1 MLKRLF
7 RRRLLIA
14 AFATLASVALTF
26 SSDAAT
32 AVPGKLRF
40 NESIRPI
47 LSNNCFQC
55 HGPDEKKREA
65 ELRLDTFEGATRDLG
80 GYHAIKPGAPEKSA
94 LLERILSHDRDE
106 VMPPPKSKK
115 PPITP
120 NEVAL
125 LRQWIAEGAQYEG
138 HWAFQ
143 PLLQDPPPV
152 VAKSAWVRNPIDQF
166 ILSELEKRA
175 LLPSPEAPKSVL
187 LRRVALDLTGLPPT
201 PEEALAFENDARP
214 DAYERA
220 VDRLLASP
228 HYGERWGRHWL
239 DQARYADSDGYSID
253 AARDM
258 WPFRDWVTR
267 ALNEDMPFDQFTIE
281 QIAGDLLPSANKL
294 QLVASAFHR
303 NTMINQEGGSN
314 PEQFRDETVVDRT
327 NTTGAVWLGLTVG
340 CAQCHSHKY
349 DPISHQEYYKLF
361 AFFNST
367 TDINS
372 KGQTLEILPGEVL
385 QAASA
390 RVTPIQLEDM
400 KARLA
405 LVQSEAPKRQS
416 AWLEKLK
423 AAGNAGTPWQN
434 VRLENLAT
442 ESGRDHV
449 SQPDGVVQLSNG
461 GKAKDVFSLSFSTN
475 LEHVEAVRLRVLP
488 TMTKGKIASFTVGE
502 FELLLDGVPQPLV
515 LAQSASESAKNPP
528 KAAID
533 GNATTTWIAEASS
546 AKDGA
551 YEIWFAPETAIQ
563 PNGHALSVRI
573 RQEGSIVFNGS
584 FQVSVSPTLPLLP
597 AAPKLAAAAL
607 QAVAT
612 AKPNQST
619 EQSALRNAFSPI
631 DLPQASAENALERL
645 RKTAKPATL
654 MVMKELPEPRPT
666 FLHLRGD
673 FLSPDQELGA
683 LQPDTPAVLPPLQK
697 GTGKVSRLE
706 LARWLVR
713 EDNPLPP
720 RVTVNRIWMR
730 YFGLG
735 LVETENDFGTQ
746 GTSPTH
752 PALLD
757 WLSSEFIR
765 KKWSMK
771 ELHKLIVTSATYR
784 QSSDVRSDL
793 AERDPRNLLL
803 ARQNRVRLDAEIVR
817 DAALVSSG
825 LLDRTLGGA
834 PVFPPQPDGVY
845 AFTQNSKSWVA
856 SKGAERYRR
865 ALYTQFYRS
874 AQHPLT
880 STFDAPNFSTTCTR
894 RLRSNTPLQA
904 LMLANDEAFY
914 EMAQG
919 AALQLWK
926 DESQP
931 GEQADANR
939 IRRAFQR
946 FYSRN
951 VTQTELEKCLRFL
964 DACRHQAKP
973 EPAQEVSPAPVFA
986 LPNQSPVETAA
997 WTALARGLMNTD
1009 EFITRE

>member
-1 MLKRLF
+1 MLKRRLRPRLF
-7 RRRLLIA
+7 IGVC
-14 AFATLASVALTF
+14 ATLVS
-26 SSDAAT
+26 AAISFLYS
-32 AVPGKLRF
+32 AAGAEPGKLRY

-65 ELRLDTFEGATRDLG
+65 ELRLDTFEGATHDLG
-80 GYHAIKPGAPEKSA
+80 GYAALKPGAPEKSA
-94 LLERILSHDRDE
+94 LLARILSHDRDE
-106 VMPPPKSKK
+106 MMPPPKSKK
-115 PPITP
+115 PSISP

-125 LRQWIAEGAQYEG
+125 LRRWITEGAQYEG

-143 PLLQDPPPV
+143 PLSQEPPPV
-152 VAKSAWVRNPIDQF
+152 VAKTSWAKNSIDQF
-166 ILSELEKRA
+166 ILSELEKRE
-175 LLPSPEAPKSVL
+175 LLPSPEAPKAVL
-187 LRRVALDLTGLPPT
+187 LRRLALDLTGLPPT
-201 PEEALAFENDARP
+201 PAEALAFENDSRP
-214 DAYERA
+214 NAYERA
-220 VDRLLASP
+220 VERLLASP

-258 WPFRDWVTR
+258 WPFRDWVIR

-281 QIAGDLLPSANKL
+281 QVAGDLLPSASKL
-294 QLVASAFHR
+294 QSVASAFHR
-303 NTMINQEGGSN
+303 NTMVNQEGGTN

-361 AFFNST
+361 AFFNSS

-372 KGQTLEILPGEVL
+372 RGQTLEVLPGEIL
-385 QAASA
+385 GPLNT
-390 RVTPIQLEDM
+390 RVTPVQFDHA
-400 KARLA
+400 KARVA
-405 LVQSEAPKRQS
+405 TAQGDAAKRQS
-416 AWLEKLK
+416 AWFEKLK
-423 AAGNAGTPWQN
+423 AAGEASTPWQS
-434 VRLENLAT
+434 VYLENFAT
-442 ESGRDHV
+442 ESGRDHAIL
-449 SQPDGVVQLSNG
+449 PDGVIQLSNA
-461 GKAKDVFSLSFSTN
+461 GKAKDVFTVFFSTK
-475 LEHVEAVRLRVLP
+475 LERMEAVQLRVLP
-488 TMTKGKIASFTVGE
+488 QSSKGKIAAFTLGE
-502 FELLLDGVPQPLV
+502 FELLLDGVPQPLAV
-515 LAQSASESAKNPP
+515 AQSASESAKNPP

-533 GNATTTWIAEASS
+533 GNSTTTWIAEPNS
-546 AKDGA
+546 AKDDA
-551 YEIWFAPETAIQ
+551 YEIWFAPEATIY
-563 PNGHALSVRI
+563 PSGHTLSVRI
-573 RQEGSIVFNGS
+573 RQEGSVAFDGAIQLS
-584 FQVSVSPTLPLLP
+584 ASQALPLLP
-597 AAPKLAAAAL
+597 ADSKLAAAARKAAASGMPL
-607 QAVAT
+607 PSAQQT
-612 AKPNQST
+612 
-619 EQSALRNAFSPI
+619 ALRNAFSPI
-631 DLPQASAENALERL
+631 DLVQTAAESALERL
-645 RKTAKPATL
+645 RKAAKPATL
-654 MVMKELPEPRPT
+654 MVMKELPEPRQT
-666 FLHLRGD
+666 FLHMRGD
-673 FLSPDQELGA
+673 FLSPDQALGA
-683 LQPDTPAVLPPLQK
+683 LQPNTPAILPPLQK
-697 GTGKVSRLE
+697 SKDKVSRLE

-713 EDNPLPP
+713 ADNPLTP

-784 QSSDVRSDL
+784 QSSNARTDL
-793 AERDPRNLLL
+793 SERDPRNLWL

-817 DAALVSSG
+817 DTALAASG
-825 LLDRTLGGA
+825 LLDLTLGGA
-834 PVFPPQPDGVY
+834 PVFPPQPAGVY
-845 AFTQNSKSWVA
+845 AFTQNSKPWVT

-904 LMLANDEAFY
+904 LMLANDETFY
-914 EMAQG
+914 EMAQ
-919 AALQLWK
+919 ATARQLWK
-926 DESQP
+926 DEAQL

-939 IRRAFQR
+939 IRLAFQR
-946 FYSRN
+946 FYSRSA
-951 VTQTELEKCLRFL
+951 TQKELEKSLRFL
-964 DACRHQAKP
+964 ETCRHQVKA
-973 EPAQEVSPAPVFA
+973 EPAVEVAPNPAFA
-986 LPNQSPVETAA
+986 IPNQSPGETAA